1 MHPPDQAPTAFGVLL
16 CCLWLSFLIGW
27 LVVRSRIV
35 SDAVQW
41 FRRQMASVRVLAI
54 VVFLAV
60 VAVGGNKGG
69 GNGSYQIP
77 RPSVNSPR
85 SSFQIPSSCTN

>member
-1 MHPPDQAPTAFGVLL
+1 
-16 CCLWLSFLIGW
+16 
-27 LVVRSRIV
+27 
-35 SDAVQW
+35 
-41 FRRQMASVRVLAI
+41 MASVRVLAI

-69 GNGSYQIP
+69 GNGTYQIP
-77 RPSVNSPR
+77 RPSVNSPG